1 MKKTIL
7 TVVVSLFCLS
17 ASAQYRVMSN
27 VNEPAEGE
35 SWGVENFTDNVGIG
49 YDISEDIMVGVQKN
63 GDDYDFIGR
72 YNLKNDMYFSVQMP
86 TENSSDNVTLG
97 VGMSIHVWDKFYVEP
112 NYTRKD
118 EEEGFNVGLSYKL

>member
-7 TVVVSLFCLS
+7 TAVVAWFCLS

-27 VNEPAEGE
+27 VNEPAEDE
-35 SWGVENFTDNVGIG
+35 SWGIESFTNNVGIG

-86 TENSSDNVTLG
+86 TENASDNVTLG
-97 VGMSIHVWDKFYVEP
+97 VGMSIHIWDNFYVEP

-118 EEEGFNVGLSYKL
+118 DEEGFNVGLSYKL